1 MTVLTAE
8 NVAINVI
15 LARSVTMVNVLSNAL
30 VEVSYVAMLASIPT
44 QTLAIVAVV
53 DKPVIP
59 DKNVNLVN
67 ANVPIT
73 KLYATINVSTP
84 KKTP

>member
-84 KKTP
+84 KKTL